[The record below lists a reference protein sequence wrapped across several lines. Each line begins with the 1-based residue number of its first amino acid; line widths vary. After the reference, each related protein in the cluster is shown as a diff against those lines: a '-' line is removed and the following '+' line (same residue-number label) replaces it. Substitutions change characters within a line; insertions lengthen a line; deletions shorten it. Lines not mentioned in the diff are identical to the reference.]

1 MANTINH
8 AQLVQLSQQIY
19 KEWYPMT
26 VLVQSCDNSFEGELN
41 LETRELDIPV
51 YHDLSVHLT
60 SLKERELKPA
70 KIEFMKASTKR
81 VAIDKGR
88 YSHWGVSEISKLVDK
103 ISEEDSE
110 IRKKLVQRWAV
121 EAEKELGIFCGQ
133 LPAAQTI
140 DLKATT
146 LIPAVAG
153 LNANGELNKHTVIRA
168 LDILKAKVIQ
178 RNMMVEE
185 FTLFASE
192 HFESVLRDANLVFD
206 SIPTAQGAFTTGEV
220 GRVNGVNVRK
230 LQIDALVTRD
240 VNTSLVKAE
249 FGIWKTSDGIQYVVP
264 YKNTVSYTIDPDQIL
279 LGGIGYQI
287 IEYYDFFNLYPSR
300 LYKVQLS
307 YDGSTSAPS
316 L

>member
-121 EAEKELGIFCGQ
+121 EAEKELGIFCAQ

-146 LIPAVAG
+146 LIPAVSG

-178 RNMMVEE
+178 KNMMVEE

-300 LYKVQLS
+300 LFKVQLS